1 MKNKNK
7 KKGFTLIELL
17 VTILVMSLVAVVG
30 FIAVRNAINNSKEK
44 SNSVNI
50 NSIVSSA
57 RSYTEEFKGQDKY
70 WFVDPENT
78 DEEYSCTTVEMLINK
93 GYLKENILNT
103 KIDNNAITK
112 DTSIL
117 IKRNR
122 STKVNISEN
131 ITFNSENCDS
141 ESDVKIAFEVSGNTG
156 NSGWYIDDVSIKIIA
171 TNLSQIDKEYTN
183 YGVIND
189 GKREPAII
197 SEAKN
202 ESAENWEVKVGN
214 EGKNVDFCVIIK
226 DYKDKYDY
234 FCLSDDDKIY
244 NMDKTKP
251 TISDLILN
259 TTENN
264 YVIKPSGASDNVTA
278 PKNLK
283 YYINYDENTNEEE
296 HLLGLDTRVND
307 KTVSTYIEDEAGN
320 KSDTITK
327 NLTITDSENATPTSR
342 IEYTCSLDNNPY
354 SDEGSATNACKKQE
368 TGTVTENTYYKCSFN
383 DTRYTDKAS
392 ASSDCTKTVQGTITR
407 EKDSYTDTE
416 YVDGSC
422 THYYKCTTSHVWGT
436 RKTKT
441 CTNNGCPSGYTKQS
455 YSCEPNGHLGSC
467 STVGDTTEVY
477 QSCTNTCAKTITTYS
492 YYCDVTS
499 SYVASS
505 SSDCSTTETG
515 TVSSGKDYSCSF
527 DSTYYSQKAD
537 AVNACVKQITG
548 TVGSKNIYTCPLDK
562 KDYSTNDEATKA
574 CTNYCKTGNY
584 YSNSCY
590 NFN

>member
-57 RSYTEEFKGQDKY
+57 RSYTEEFKGEDKY
-70 WFVDPENT
+70 WFVDSGNT
-78 DEEYSCTTVEMLINK
+78 SEEYSCTTVGMLINK

-103 KIDNNAITK
+103 KIDNNTITK

-122 STKVNISEN
+122 STKVNNSED

-141 ESDVKIAFEVSGNTG
+141 ESDIKISFEVSGNTG
-156 NSGWYIDDVSIKIIA
+156 NPGWYIDDVSIKIIA
-171 TNLSQIDKEYTN
+171 TNLSQIDKEYTD
-183 YGVIND
+183 YGAIND
-189 GKREPAII
+189 GEYEPAIV
-197 SEAKN
+197 SDVKN
-202 ESAENWEVKVGN
+202 GNAENWEVKVGN
-214 EGKNVDFCVIIK
+214 EGKNIDFCVIIK
-226 DYKDKYDY
+226 DYKDKYNY

-251 TISDLILN
+251 TISDLALA
-259 TTENN
+259 TTKDN
-264 YVIKPSGASDNVTA
+264 YVIKASGANDNVTGSE
-278 PKNLK
+278 NLK
-283 YYINYDENTNEEE
+283 YYINYDENINEKE

-307 KTVSTYIEDEAGN
+307 KAVSTYVEDEAGN

-342 IEYTCSLDNNPY
+342 VEYSCSLDNNSY
-354 SDEGSATNACKKQE
+354 SDEGSATSACKKQE
-368 TGTVTENTYYKCSFN
+368 TGTVTENTYYKCSFD
-383 DTRYTDKAS
+383 DTRYTTKDS
-392 ASSDCTKTVQGTITR
+392 ASSNCTKTVQGTITR
-407 EKDSYTDTE
+407 EKKYYTDTKTVSG
-416 YVDGSC
+416 YC
-422 THYYKCTTSHVWGT
+422 THYYVCSSGVWSVRKTHTCTDYGCPTGYEKASYSCGSSGHLDSCTTSGS
-436 RKTKT
+436 TKDVVQ
-441 CTNNGCPSGYTKQS
+441 N
-455 YSCEPNGHLGSC
+455 
-467 STVGDTTEVY
+467 
-477 QSCTNTCAKTITTYS
+477 CTNTCTKEVSYYT

-499 SYVASS
+499 SYVDSFSS
-505 SSDCSTTETG
+505 NCSTTETG

-527 DSTYYSQKAD
+527 DSTYYSQKSD
-537 AVNACVKQITG
+537 AVNACVKTTTG
-548 TVGSKNIYTCPLDK
+548 TISSKSIYTCPLDK
-562 KDYSTNDEATKA
+562 KDYNTNNEATKA
-574 CTNYCKTGNY
+574 CTNYCKAGSY

-590 NFN
+590 DFK